1 MKNLIKLVKGGS
13 LLFLVGAPLYL
24 ANQGELGVNLT
35 SIRAIA
41 TPATLLIITG
51 LYETFQLVIPATTAL
66 KIWNVVID
74 TLGKD
79 KADAIKGIVNELSPD
94 ELVSLAKQ
102 FITDLNVVKETVV
115 AIKQTQDDV
124 M

>member
-24 ANQGELGVNLT
+24 ANEGELGVNLT
-35 SIRAIA
+35 SILATA
-41 TPATLLIITG
+41 TPATLLIVAG
-51 LYETFQLVIPATTAL
+51 LYELFQLVIPATTAL

-74 TLGKD
+74 TLGED

-94 ELVSLAKQ
+94 ELVKLAKQ
-102 FITDLNVVKETVV
+102 FILDLQEVKETVV